1 MMSKLSKQQLLD
13 KYPDSEWRER
23 FIRLGNLSDLLG
35 DCVIRGDYTVP
46 DELNQ
51 AISLSAYG
59 DKVFKSVIQKYG
71 LKQNTKSP
79 QDAIKPNDARLMCFL
94 TFTHID
100 VLVDVEKTDIDAI
113 ERSIST
119 QILTGKIRYPFIF
132 GRELYDRAA
141 DLFPT
146 ERGRLNLDETD
157 DLLSGTSIGVMQ
169 LGDYVTGPFG
179 LMRSAASRD
188 VPVFRTVP
196 LYHCADAD
204 CDAVHRTELATDFDA
219 PVNRNREKL
228 RKILEDESR
237 EASSWG
243 SFLAEVSGFNRKYF
257 DESCTDTI
265 AFLIGDA
272 LSDVEL
278 SRLADALLV
287 DKSSQMQATIDASGL
302 NPPRNR
308 GSFASDLGRAK
319 LMQLILL
326 CADDAIVSAVDALIH
341 AERISVPEGE
351 VRRPMV
357 NGAAHSG
364 AFRLQA
370 HLSRYGVGV
379 RPLSLSVASA
389 RLRRLLDELY
399 AVGTSADAT
408 ELDWQLRGVDAPERE
423 GRLEEFFRNAHP
435 RDVLTRLVLSRR
447 SDLLTAGHKLGMR
460 IRPIGE
466 QSDDELLDT
475 LMWKLGFDVNPSEAR
490 HARFWRL
497 HESLKRLTDEASI
510 STMSDTES
518 IRSVASNYFVAL
530 EELLLDSLIFVTWA
544 FNTDH
549 HVSNRRYTYDP
560 DAERP
565 KSITSL
571 SAMSVEVAS
580 DGDFVIRFDDE
591 KNELFALCRGF
602 GILAKGLDSLVAR
615 SADYERAE
623 GEFPEY
629 AEHTVL
635 QTFPFRHTRPFL
647 DVNESARATI
657 IRSLREISRLLDA
670 GKVSD
675 VRNSYLHFRRSNAE
689 LDSMIA
695 ALEATS
701 AAVRI
706 IEQNGF
712 YRSVYRRVAMQL
724 DEWGRS
730 AITLRDESGR
740 NAVFARPSKMD
751 WGGLPPLDS
760 PQYVVTSAQI
770 GEPPERLRFRPG
782 YRSEFSEMWQG
793 YPRRRLRNDAS
804 KSESSRAGGDRPEAV
819 DIAAVVR

>member
-1 MMSKLSKQQLLD
+1 MSKLSKKQLLN
-13 KYPDSEWRER
+13 KYPDQNWRER

-35 DCVIRGDYTVP
+35 DCIIRGDYTVP

-51 AISLSAYG
+51 AIALSGYG
-59 DKVFKSVIQKYG
+59 DKVFKSLLQKNG
-71 LKQNTKSP
+71 LKQNAKSP

-94 TFTHID
+94 TFTHTD
-100 VLVDVEKTDIDAI
+100 VLVDIERTDIDAI
-113 ERSIST
+113 ERSIGS
-119 QILTGKIRYPFIF
+119 QILAGRIRYPFIF

-146 ERGRLNLDETD
+146 ERGRLNIDETD
-157 DLLSGTSIGVMQ
+157 DLLEGTSIGVMQ
-169 LGDYVTGPFG
+169 SGDYVTGPYG
-179 LMRSAASRD
+179 LLRSSASRD

-204 CDAVHRTELATDFDA
+204 CDAVHRTELATDFEA

-257 DESCTDTI
+257 DEGSTDTI

-272 LSDVEL
+272 LSDSEL
-278 SRLADALLV
+278 ARLAEALLK
-287 DKSSQMQATIDASGL
+287 DGSSQMQAMIDASG
-302 NPPRNR
+302 RTITR
-308 GSFASDLGRAK
+308 GRGKFSAGLGRAEW
-319 LMQLILL
+319 LQLILL
-326 CADDAIVSAVDALIH
+326 CGDEAIVGAVDALVH

-357 NGAAHSG
+357 NGSAHSG

-370 HLSRYGVGV
+370 HLSRFGVGV

-460 IRPIGE
+460 IRSIGE

-530 EELLLDSLIFVTWA
+530 EELLLDSLVFVIWA

-560 DAERP
+560 DAERS
-565 KSITSL
+565 KAIAIL
-571 SAMSVEVAS
+571 NAMSEEATS
-580 DGDFVIRFDDE
+580 GAEYVIRFEDD
-591 KNELFALCRGF
+591 KNELYSLCRGF
-602 GILAKGLDSLVAR
+602 GILAGGLDKLVSRAG
-615 SADYERAE
+615 DFERDQE
-623 GEFPEY
+623 GMPEY

-635 QTFPFRHTRPFL
+635 QTFPFLHTRPFL

-657 IRSLREISRLLDA
+657 LRSLREVSRLLDA

-689 LDSMIA
+689 LDSMIE

-701 AAVRI
+701 GAVRLL
-706 IEQNGF
+706 EQNGF

-751 WGGLPPLDS
+751 WGGLPPLDA

-770 GEPPERLRFRPG
+770 GEPLSGCDSGRATGRSLVICGRDTRAGVCVTTLLCQSRLAPAAN
-782 YRSEFSEMWQG
+782 E
-793 YPRRRLRNDAS
+793 RRL
-804 KSESSRAGGDRPEAV
+804 
-819 DIAAVVR
+819 